1 MLNNILID
9 YRIFK
14 KNKTIWFLLSIL
26 IFLIIYS
33 MIFSYNNVE
42 RLDRQ
47 INNSI
52 SNNSIEEIDISQPLN
67 LLNEFIKGIQPI
79 GIINNNL
86 IIITMVGSIIF
97 GMIGSII
104 VGYEFK
110 YRTMQI
116 RASHFGWSQTITG
129 KLIILF
135 LLSVLLVLFVAILSF
150 IEGKFIIYWANKN
163 LYHTEKLETDL
174 ININIFSQIITAVC
188 SLNFY
193 GTLGLLFSLITRSTL
208 IGGVIS
214 FSIPYL
220 EGFFSNLSIE
230 KFFPTSWI
238 GKLLKHN
245 FLFLENSFV
254 SPTQMTNSELSPLVG
269 FFSIILLNLLLS
281 FICIYFS
288 KKQRI

>member
-14 KNKTIWFLLSIL
+14 KNKTIWFLLSVLIL
-26 IFLIIYS
+26 LIIYS

-47 INNSI
+47 INNAI

-135 LLSVLLVLFVAILSF
+135 LLSVLLVIFVTILSF

-174 ININIFSQIITAVC
+174 ININIFSQLITAVC

-238 GKLLKHN
+238 GKL
-245 FLFLENSFV
+245 
-254 SPTQMTNSELSPLVG
+254 
-269 FFSIILLNLLLS
+269 
-281 FICIYFS
+281 
-288 KKQRI
+288 